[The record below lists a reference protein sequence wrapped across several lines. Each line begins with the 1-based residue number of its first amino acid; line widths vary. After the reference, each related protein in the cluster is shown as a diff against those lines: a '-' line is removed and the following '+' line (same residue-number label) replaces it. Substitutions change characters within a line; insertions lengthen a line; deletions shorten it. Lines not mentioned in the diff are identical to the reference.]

1 MKWSIV
7 VSVVVCTWAG
17 SLLATPVELA
27 EAIPVAQTWMA
38 RRGRLCQ
45 PVSGRTYI
53 AQNGVN
59 RFHVVGMSGGGF
71 VALAAND
78 ELEPVLAFSDGAN
91 VSCEPGSPLHAL
103 LSKHVQEDRPSVV
116 DVLSKS
122 ADSSEGLLAWSSL
135 DGSDR
140 VGAGAAWRVLKKA
153 SGGNVLS
160 SGASTSSTTIGVSS
174 LSDVRRSPLVKSS
187 WGQSQT
193 TGWGYNCFNFYTPY
207 GYPCGCA
214 ATAMAQ
220 LMRYHAYPSSKVA
233 SVTKTCRINGTK
245 YLIETFGGIYD
256 WEDMPLDPSWTMSET
271 KLRAIG
277 KLTVDCGISV
287 NMSYTSG
294 GSGADAAKV
303 PSALRTVFQ
312 YKQVKSGTP
321 GLSALKK
328 ILMANLD
335 YAKPVIL
342 AISGDSAD
350 SGHAV
355 IADGYGYDAS
365 GNFYTHLNMG
375 WDGTADIWYRLP
387 KFTANGERFTVIDH
401 AFYNIFPK
409 STGNI
414 VSGRVVDTKGLPVEG
429 AIFSFGSTTAQSNA
443 NGIFAMRT
451 SEQSGTLKA
460 KKNGVSSS
468 SKSVTVSGG
477 VSSGT
482 QLVLELAKVETLA
495 NALDNSSLKFTTG
508 GSAK

>member
-27 EAIPVAQTWMA
+27 EAISVAQTWMA

-193 TGWGYNCFNFYTPY
+193 TGWGYNCFNLYTPY

-312 YKQVKSGTP
+312 CKQVKSGTP

-342 AISGDSAD
+342 AISGIRLIVVTRSSRTVMDMMRVAISTPTSTWAGMERRT
-350 SGHAV
+350 S
-355 IADGYGYDAS
+355 
-365 GNFYTHLNMG
+365 
-375 WDGTADIWYRLP
+375 GTASRSSRQ
-387 KFTANGERFTVIDH
+387 TASDSQS
-401 AFYNIFPK
+401 
-409 STGNI
+409 STM
-414 VSGRVVDTKGLPVEG
+414 R
-429 AIFSFGSTTAQSNA
+429 STTSSPKALETSCLDVSWTRRA
-443 NGIFAMRT
+443 CPLRAPLSPSVPRRLSRT
-451 SEQSGTLKA
+451 PME
-460 KKNGVSSS
+460 SSPCEPPS
-468 SKSVTVSGG
+468 SRGH
-477 VSSGT
+477 
-482 QLVLELAKVETLA
+482 
-495 NALDNSSLKFTTG
+495 
-508 GSAK
+508 